1 MQWLKRK
8 PWIGW
13 STAATAQPA
22 RSPREIDYCLHHYPS
37 LYPTAYLC
45 YNREAYFARKG
56 DLRITFDDTILCR
69 QEELSL
75 LAKAYGEPLLPPDIT
90 LMEIKC
96 NRRTAAVDDTY
107 ALPRAPLPD
116 ILFQIRNGVSNSDP
130 AQSTKGGLI
139 VCLKHF
145 FRCHLGSGL
154 ATDLHITDFLLCLG
168 CALVLGLVMS
178 FAFMF
183 HTRYTK
189 SFVVTLALL
198 PAVVCVIIL
207 MVNGN
212 VGTGVAVAG
221 TFSLVRFR
229 SIPGTSREICMLF
242 LAMGTGLITGMGYLG
257 YAVLFTLI
265 LCAAFCLYNWS
276 ALGEDRN
283 AAAYKVL
290 SGIIPEGSGIIPVSL
305 TIFLMA
311 IPPVAQLVHVKTTS
325 MGQPVSSDLPDP
337 AAGCRQRE
345 RDDRS
350 DALPEWKSG
359 DLCLP
364 AGEYEHGIVKEVEP

>member
-1 MQWLKRK
+1 MPEGGSAHHLR
-8 PWIGW
+8 
-13 STAATAQPA
+13 
-22 RSPREIDYCLHHYPS
+22 RS
-37 LYPTAYLC
+37 
-45 YNREAYFARKG
+45 
-56 DLRITFDDTILCR
+56 ILCR

-107 ALPRAPLPD
+107 ALREHLYRTSFSKYGTAYQTLIRPSRQRRTDRMLEA
-116 ILFQIRNGVSNSDP
+116 LFQMSPWFRPGHRPPYHRFFTVP
-130 AQSTKGGLI
+130 GL
-139 VCLKHF
+139 
-145 FRCHLGSGL
+145 
-154 ATDLHITDFLLCLG
+154 
-168 CALVLGLVMS
+168 CAG
-178 FAFMF
+178 
-183 HTRYTK
+183 TGT
-189 SFVVTLALL
+189 
-198 PAVVCVIIL
+198 
-207 MVNGN
+207 GN
-212 VGTGVAVAG
+212 VLRLYVPHPLYQKLCGDTGASPGRSLRDHPDGQRKCRHRRRRGRHFQPGT
-221 TFSLVRFR
+221 
-229 SIPGTSREICMLF
+229 IPLDSGTSREICMLF

-325 MGQPVSSDLPDP
+325 MGQPVSSDYQIRLL
-337 AAGCRQRE
+337 
-345 RDDRS
+345 
-350 DALPEWKSG
+350 DA
-359 DLCLP
+359 
-364 AGEYEHGIVKEVEP
+364 VKEKEMIDLMRCRMEIWRSLSPCRRV